1 MKRIATTN
9 APAAL
14 GPYAQAVDTGD
25 TVYCSGQ
32 LGLDP
37 ATGALAEGVQAQTHQ
52 ALKNL
57 QAVLREAGLT
67 LDNVVKTTVFVQDLG
82 DFGTV
87 NEIYGSYFHGGFPA
101 RSCVQIAA
109 RSSRSSALR
118 CVRIKRLAF
127 QSLIFNLWGA
137 DSISARGCFRRR
149 GRRGRI

>member
-1 MKRIATTN
+1 MTYVSTPN

-14 GPYAQAVDTGD
+14 GPYSQAVDTGS

-37 ATGALAEGVQAQTHQ
+37 ATGNLADGVQAQTHQ

-57 QAVLREAGLT
+57 QAVLNAAGLS
-67 LDNVVKTTVFVQDLG
+67 LDNVVKTTVFVQDLA

-87 NEIYGSYFHGGFPA
+87 NEIYGTYFHGGFPA

-109 RSSRSSALR
+109 LPKNALVEIE
-118 CVRIKRLAF
+118 CIAVR
-127 QSLIFNLWGA
+127 
-137 DSISARGCFRRR
+137 
-149 GRRGRI
+149 

>member
-1 MKRIATTN
+1 MTYVSTPN

-14 GPYAQAVDTGD
+14 GPYSQAVDTGS

-37 ATGALAEGVQAQTHQ
+37 ATGNLADGVQAQTHQ

-57 QAVLREAGLT
+57 QAVLNKAGLS
-67 LDNVVKTTVFVQDLG
+67 LDNVVKTTVFVQDLA

-87 NEIYGSYFHGGFPA
+87 NEIYGTYFHGGFPA

-109 RSSRSSALR
+109 LPKNALVEIE
-118 CVRIKRLAF
+118 CIAVR
-127 QSLIFNLWGA
+127 
-137 DSISARGCFRRR
+137 
-149 GRRGRI
+149 

>member
-57 QAVLREAGLT
+57 QAVLQEAGLT

-87 NEIYGSYFHGGFPA
+87 NEIYGTYFHGG
-101 RSCVQIAA
+101 RRE

>member
-1 MKRIATTN
+1 MTHVSTPN

-14 GPYAQAVDTGD
+14 GPYSQAVDTGS

-37 ATGALAEGVQAQTHQ
+37 ATGNLAEGVQAQTHQ

-57 QAVLREAGLT
+57 QAVLNKVGLS
-67 LDNVVKTTVFVQDLG
+67 LDNVVKTTVFVQDLA

-87 NEIYGSYFHGGFPA
+87 NEIYGTYFHGGFPA

-109 RSSRSSALR
+109 LPKNALVEIE
-118 CVRIKRLAF
+118 CIAVR
-127 QSLIFNLWGA
+127 
-137 DSISARGCFRRR
+137 
-149 GRRGRI
+149 

>member
-1 MKRIATTN
+1 MTHVSTPN

-14 GPYAQAVDTGD
+14 GPYSQAVDTGS

-37 ATGALAEGVQAQTHQ
+37 ATGNLAEGVQAQTHQ

-57 QAVLREAGLT
+57 QAVLNAAGLS
-67 LDNVVKTTVFVQDLG
+67 LDNVVKTTVFVQDLA

-87 NEIYGSYFHGGFPA
+87 NEIYGTYFHGGFPA

-109 RSSRSSALR
+109 LPKNALVEIE
-118 CVRIKRLAF
+118 CIAVR
-127 QSLIFNLWGA
+127 
-137 DSISARGCFRRR
+137 
-149 GRRGRI
+149 